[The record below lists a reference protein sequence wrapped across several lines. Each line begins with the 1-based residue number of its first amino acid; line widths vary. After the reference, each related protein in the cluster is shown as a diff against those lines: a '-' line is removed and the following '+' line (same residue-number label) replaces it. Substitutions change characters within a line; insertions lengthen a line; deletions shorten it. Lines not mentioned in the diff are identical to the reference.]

1 MVHKS
6 FHCRHSLLLSFEP
19 IDPVE
24 RILSRQD
31 EIRQARK
38 AAEEKLA
45 EAKDLE
51 KQWQAKQAEMDQ
63 ALKVLTLSQMK
74 LMAAILSAGV
84 ILKTGDTNNGIRATF

>member
-1 MVHKS
+1 
-6 FHCRHSLLLSFEP
+6 LQAQPPLSIEP
-19 IDPVE
+19 ANSTE

-31 EIRQARK
+31 EIHQARK

-63 ALKVLTLSQMK
+63 ALKV
-74 LMAAILSAGV
+74 I
-84 ILKTGDTNNGIRATF
+84 IHFPE

>member
-1 MVHKS
+1 LQAQPP
-6 FHCRHSLLLSFEP
+6 FIEP
-19 IDPVE
+19 TNLTE

-31 EIRQARK
+31 EIHQARK

-63 ALKVLTLSQMK
+63 ALKVLTP
-74 LMAAILSAGV
+74 
-84 ILKTGDTNNGIRATF
+84 FPE

>member
-1 MVHKS
+1 LQAQPPFS
-6 FHCRHSLLLSFEP
+6 IEP
-19 IDPVE
+19 INPAE

-31 EIRQARK
+31 EIHQARK

-63 ALKVLTLSQMK
+63 ALKALTLSRMK

-84 ILKTGDTNNGIRATF
+84 IFQTGDTNNGIRATF

>member
-63 ALKVLTLSQMK
+63 ALKVLTDFRNQIEGSHFLRRRYIPNS
-74 LMAAILSAGV
+74 
-84 ILKTGDTNNGIRATF
+84 RH